1 MRLFATRVWGTSF
14 GRIPL
19 ATFTMEGHQQRL
31 LRLADRGDRLVFVGT
46 QTERTDEEN
55 RGRLLGMGEIGFE
68 PLRTLDLIDRQD
80 LDPRD
85 FDADDHFRFPY
96 AVPLVKAWR
105 FTPAPFLTD
114 VLSKQLPMLATPGVV
129 ELDASDTDSVL
140 ALVSEEV
147 QLPALPALAKMRR
160 LNQFFRPTTG
170 PRPTDA
176 IYNVTRSAQETSWT
190 YALRYGKRNM
200 FKVGHTSDVQDRLAS
215 INQHIPVEIG
225 AECWSVALQQKWETA
240 SGAYDMEQR
249 VFVLLAAKRS
259 GFERIQ
265 CTERELQ
272 SAWQGALM
280 DVLNSPS
287 PISN

>member
-31 LRLADRGDRLVFVGT
+31 LRLADRGDRLIFVGT
-46 QTERTDEEN
+46 QTERTAEEK
-55 RGRLLGMGEIGFE
+55 RGRLLGMAEIGFE
-68 PLRTLDLIDRQD
+68 PLRTLDLVDREE

-85 FDADDHFRFPY
+85 FDADGRFRFPF
-96 AVPLVKAWR
+96 AVPLVRAWE
-105 FTPAPFLTD
+105 FVHTPLLMD
-114 VLSKQLPMLATPGVV
+114 VLPKQLPMLATPGVV
-129 ELDASDTDSVL
+129 ELDAADAERVL

-147 QLPALPALAKMRR
+147 TLPTLPALAKMRR
-160 LNQFFRPTTG
+160 LNEFFRPTTG

-176 IYNVTRSAQETSWT
+176 TYNVTRSAQDTSWT

-200 FKVGHTSDVQDRLAS
+200 FKVGHAGDVEGRLAS

-225 AECWSVALQQKWETA
+225 AECWSPFLQQKWDTA
-240 SGAYDMEQR
+240 TRAYNMEQR
-249 VFVLLAAKRS
+249 VFALLSAKRS

-265 CTERELQ
+265 CSEKELQ
-272 SAWQGALM
+272 SAWQAALI
-280 DVLNSPS
+280 DVLTSPDET
-287 PISN
+287 PA